1 MTPERFERIQSVL
14 KARQTDL
21 TVCMEQV
28 DKPNNI
34 SAIIRTADAI
44 GIHQVH
50 AIWPKNSKLRT
61 LGHTS
66 AGAKNWVELITHETC
81 EKALGVLKN
90 QGMQIICTQLSP
102 EAVDFRDIDYT
113 LPTALI
119 LGQEKDGISAE
130 AVAMADKLVSI
141 PMQGMVQSLNVSVAC
156 AVILYEA
163 QRQRQQANMYTKNK
177 SSVSESTIQ
186 RVLFER
192 GYPVLAQIAQ
202 RKKLAYPL
210 IDDFGQIKAKASWW
224 AKMQTTKT
232 TRDKD
237 KE

>member
-21 TVCMEQV
+21 TICMEQV
-28 DKPNNI
+28 HKPNNI

-50 AIWPKNSKLRT
+50 AIWPKNSKMRT

-66 AGAKNWVELITHETC
+66 AGARNWIELTTHDTSE
-81 EKALGVLKN
+81 EAFNALKN
-90 QGMQIICTQLSP
+90 QGMQIICTALSP
-102 EAVDFRDIDYT
+102 TAVDFRDIDYT

-119 LGQEKDGISAE
+119 LGQEKEGISAK
-130 AVAMADKLVSI
+130 AMAMSDKLISI

-163 QRQRQQANMYTKNK
+163 QRQRQQANMYNKNK
-177 SSVSESTIQ
+177 SSLSESAIQ

-192 GYPVLAQIAQ
+192 GYPVLAEVAR

-210 IDDFGQIKAKASWW
+210 IDDFGQIQADATWW
-224 AKMQTTKT
+224 AKMQAANT
-232 TRDKD
+232 TRHKHNR
-237 KE
+237 

>member
-50 AIWPKNSKLRT
+50 AIWPENSKLRT

-66 AGAKNWVELITHETC
+66 AGAKNWVELITHETS
-81 EKALGVLKN
+81 EEALTALKN

-102 EAVDFRDIDYT
+102 TAVDFRDIDYT

-119 LGQEKDGISAE
+119 LGQEKEGISE
-130 AVAMADKLVSI
+130 KAVAMADKLISI

-163 QRQRQQANMYTKNK
+163 QRQRQQANMYNK
-177 SSVSESTIQ
+177 SKSSLSESTIQ
-186 RVLFER
+186 RILFER
-192 GYPVLAQIAQ
+192 GYPVLAEVAR
-202 RKKLAYPL
+202 RKKLPYPL
-210 IDDFGQIKAKASWW
+210 IDDCGQIQAESTWW
-224 AKMQTTKT
+224 AKMQATKT
-232 TRDKD
+232 AWNKA
-237 KE
+237 